1 MYGYHQKFKRLFH
14 QWIGWRYFCCQ
25 ETFIH
30 WNVPWFPVDI
40 PIHWFSTHLDQV
52 SQPSALPIAFPWALC
67 CQRIALHGWVPACW
81 SWMQW
86 QQVRIS
92 GWFGSGL
99 ITSLN
104 DWECKG
110 GIINYGEMEL
120 RIYFLNFNWM
130 DCNRKMLKVRR
141 AHPHFDG
148 WDLQFVAPDP
158 VCGTWKRVEWMLVRL
173 IWGWVNTSGTIF
185 GRMNIHEHQ
194 LFWFPKN
201 GYHHAVAP
209 FNPISTANLRFQ
221 VNKWRCPKMGL
232 PQ

>member
-1 MYGYHQKFKRLFH
+1 MQYAHIQRSIYLHTQHLSILGFLMGLICTGITKNSKDFSINGLVE
-14 QWIGWRYFCCQ
+14 GNFCCQ

-130 DCNRKMLKVRR
+130 D
-141 AHPHFDG
+141 
-148 WDLQFVAPDP
+148 LQS
-158 VCGTWKRVEWMLVRL
+158 KNVE
-173 IWGWVNTSGTIF
+173 S
-185 GRMNIHEHQ
+185 
-194 LFWFPKN
+194 
-201 GYHHAVAP
+201 
-209 FNPISTANLRFQ
+209 
-221 VNKWRCPKMGL
+221 
-232 PQ
+232 